1 MVYDYAWYMDPI
13 QLNIF
18 FNVYIPKIEIYTP
31 IFVRIFLESFE
42 LPSLRGIKT
51 FHIPT

>member
-1 MVYDYAWYMDPI
+1 MDPI
-13 QLNIF
+13 QLKIF

-31 IFVRIFLESFE
+31 IFVRIFLESFQ
-42 LPSLRGIKT
+42 LPSLKGIKI